1 MDNKPLT
8 INYAVIEEITFS
20 TQEPSYYLKETF
32 PALLHAT
39 KYKESLETV
48 AMLEG
53 NNKVN
58 YFIFELSV
66 NNTAKV
72 DLG

>member
-1 MDNKPLT
+1 MDKPL
-8 INYAVIEEITFS
+8 NKYAVLEVTDFGS
-20 TQEPSYYLKETF
+20 AGTSYYLKECF

-48 AMLEG
+48 AQLEG
-53 NNKVN
+53 NNKAS
-58 YFIFELSV
+58 YLIFELSP
-66 NNTAKV
+66 NNPPKV

>member
-1 MDNKPLT
+1 MDKPL
-8 INYAVIEEITFS
+8 NKYAVIEVMAFNYAG
-20 TQEPSYYLKETF
+20 PSYYLKETF

-48 AMLEG
+48 AQLEG
-53 NNKVN
+53 NDKAS
-58 YFIFELSV
+58 YLIFELSP
-66 NNTAKV
+66 NNTPKV

>member
-1 MDNKPLT
+1 MDNKPL
-8 INYAVIEEITFS
+8 INYAVIEETTFS

-32 PALLHAT
+32 TALLQAT

-48 AMLEG
+48 AQLEG
-53 NNKVN
+53 NDKYN

-66 NNTAKV
+66 NNTPKV

>member
-1 MDNKPLT
+1 MDKPL
-8 INYAVIEEITFS
+8 NKYAVIEVMDFKYAGL
-20 TQEPSYYLKETF
+20 SYYLKETF

-48 AMLEG
+48 AQLEG
-53 NNKVN
+53 NNKAS
-58 YFIFELSV
+58 YFIFELSP
-66 NNTAKV
+66 NNPPKV